1 MSGGGRIVAV
11 TAVVAVAA
19 GGVAAASG
27 GIAGLGGADPQPGGS
42 IASTQPT
49 AATKP
54 ATYTAPKVDWGVTKA
69 PASRRVRPNL
79 KGRPAAGILVDASTG
94 EVMWALRADSRRPI
108 ASLTKMMNALVALDR
123 AKPDRTV
130 KISRSAATMGGSTVG
145 GLPVGERMRVG
156 SLLRGMMIVSGNDA
170 SNALAE
176 GLGPGRRK
184 FVARMN
190 ARARAM
196 HLPCTRFTSP
206 EGLGTGNRSC
216 ARDLAVIGRAV
227 LADPDLA
234 RIVARE
240 WDGIAV
246 GRNGKR
252 LLHNRNPLVKRG
264 YPGIAGIKTG
274 YTAAAGYCLVASA
287 KRGNRRLIAVLLGED
302 KDARMTERLLDS
314 GFRAL
319 RRRAG

>member
-1 MSGGGRIVAV
+1 MSGGGRIAAV

-19 GGVAAASG
+19 GGIAAASGVITGDSGAPQAPVAAAS
-27 GIAGLGGADPQPGGS
+27 
-42 IASTQPT
+42 PT
-49 AATKP
+49 TSPKP
-54 ATYTAPKVDWGVTKA
+54 VAYTAPKVDWGVTRA
-69 PASRRVRPNL
+69 PAKHRIRPNL
-79 KGRPAAGILVDASTG
+79 KGRPAAGILIDASTG
-94 EVMWALRADSRRPI
+94 EVMWALRPDSRRSI

-123 AKPDRTV
+123 AKPDRKV
-130 KISRSAATMGGSTVG
+130 LISRYAGTMGGSTVG
-145 GLPVGERMRVG
+145 GLPIGERVRVG
-156 SLLRGMMIVSGNDA
+156 TLLRGMMIVSGNDA
-170 SNALAE
+170 ANALAE
-176 GLGPGRRK
+176 GLGPGRSR

-227 LADPDLA
+227 LADRDLA

-252 LLHNRNPLVKRG
+252 LLHNRNPLVQRH
-264 YPGIAGIKTG
+264 YPGITGIKTG

-287 KRGNRRLIAVLLGED
+287 KRGNRKLIAVLLGED
-302 KDARMTERLLDS
+302 EQARMMQRLLDS

-319 RRRAG
+319 RRQAD

>member
-1 MSGGGRIVAV
+1 MSGGGRIAAV

-19 GGVAAASG
+19 GGIAAASG
-27 GIAGLGGADPQPGGS
+27 GIAGLGGPDPQPGGS
-42 IASTQPT
+42 LASTQPT
-49 AATKP
+49 ATTKP
-54 ATYTAPKVDWGVTKA
+54 VTYTAPKVEWGLTKA
-69 PASRRVRPNL
+69 PAKHRIRPNL

-94 EVMWALRADSRRPI
+94 EVMWALRPDSRRSI
-108 ASLTKMMNALVALDR
+108 ASLTKMMNALVSLDR

-130 KISRSAATMGGSTVG
+130 RISPAAAAMGGSTVG
-145 GLPVGERMRVG
+145 RLPIGERVRVG

-170 SNALAE
+170 ANALAE
-176 GLGPGRRK
+176 GLGPGRSR

-196 HLPCTRFTSP
+196 HLPCTRFSSP

-227 LADPDLA
+227 LADRDLA

-252 LLHNRNPLVKRG
+252 LLHNRNPLVQRH
-264 YPGIAGIKTG
+264 YPGITGIKTG

-302 KDARMTERLLDS
+302 EQARMMQRLLDS

-319 RRRAG
+319 RG